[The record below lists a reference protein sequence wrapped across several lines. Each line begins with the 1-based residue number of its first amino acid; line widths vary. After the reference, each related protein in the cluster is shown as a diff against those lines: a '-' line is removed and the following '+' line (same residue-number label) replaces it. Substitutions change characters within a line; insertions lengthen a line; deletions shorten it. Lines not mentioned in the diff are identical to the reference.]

1 MIRIG
6 EYNKLVVSRGSQLGF
21 FLVDEL
27 GEEVLLY
34 PKYAP
39 RALKIGDAIEVFVY
53 TDSEDRPIA
62 TTQKPLV
69 QVDSFAFLRVVDVST
84 FGAFLDWG
92 LDKDLLVP
100 MKEQAKQ
107 MVLGKYYVVFVTL
120 DESSQRLIASTKISN
135 FLDNESHELKH
146 NQEVD
151 LIVYE
156 ETEVGYFVIIN
167 LHHKGLIYKN
177 EIYTKISIGD
187 ELKGYIKQVKEGN
200 LIDVSLQKIGF
211 ENIDINSKL
220 ILDLLSKNGGR
231 LNLHDNSS
239 PEEIQK
245 MLKMSKKTF
254 KRAVGILYRQ
264 KMILLEGEQIVLA

>member
-100 MKEQAKQ
+100 MKEQVKQ

-156 ETEVGYFVIIN
+156 ETETGYFVIIN

-177 EIYTKISIGD
+177 EIYTKIAVGD

-220 ILDLLSKNGGR
+220 ILDLLSKHGGR

-254 KRAVGILYRQ
+254 KRAVGVLYRQ

>member
-177 EIYTKISIGD
+177 EIYTKIAIGD
-187 ELKGYIKQVKEGN
+187 ELKGYIKQVKDGN

-220 ILDLLSKNGGR
+220 ILDLLNKHGGR

>member
-62 TTQKPLV
+62 TAQKPLV

-135 FLDNESHELKH
+135 FLDNELHELKH

-177 EIYTKISIGD
+177 EIFLFSIICVC
-187 ELKGYIKQVKEGN
+187 K
-200 LIDVSLQKIGF
+200 
-211 ENIDINSKL
+211 
-220 ILDLLSKNGGR
+220 
-231 LNLHDNSS
+231 
-239 PEEIQK
+239 
-245 MLKMSKKTF
+245 
-254 KRAVGILYRQ
+254 
-264 KMILLEGEQIVLA
+264 

>member
-34 PKYAP
+34 QKYAP
-39 RALKIGDAIEVFVY
+39 KTINIGDEMEVFVY

-62 TTQKPLV
+62 TAQKPLV
-69 QVDSFAFLRVVDVST
+69 QVDSFAFLRVVDVSP

-100 MKEQAKQ
+100 MKEQVKQ

-151 LIVYE
+151 LIVFE
-156 ETEVGYFVIIN
+156 ETETGYFVIIN

-177 EIYTKISIGD
+177 EIYTKIAIGD
-187 ELKGYIKQVKEGN
+187 EIKGYIKQVKEGN

-254 KRAVGILYRQ
+254 KKAVGVLYRQ
-264 KMILLEGEQIVLA
+264 KMIILEDKQIVLI